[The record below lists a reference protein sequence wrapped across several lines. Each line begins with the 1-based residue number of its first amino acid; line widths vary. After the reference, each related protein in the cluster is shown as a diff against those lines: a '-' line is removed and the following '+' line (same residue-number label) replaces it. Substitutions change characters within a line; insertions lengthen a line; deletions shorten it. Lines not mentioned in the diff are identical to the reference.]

1 MALRRLGH
9 DVLTILE
16 TGAANQALPDE
27 NVLAF
32 ATTQNRIVL
41 TLNRKDFIRLHRDRP
56 PHAGIVVCPF
66 DLDFAGQAAIPESA
80 FRVSHSVMR

>member
-41 TLNRKDFIRLHRDRP
+41 TLNRKDFIRLHRDKAPSCR
-56 PHAGIVVCPF
+56 HR
-66 DLDFAGQAAIPESA
+66 
-80 FRVSHSVMR
+80 RVSFRPGFRRAGSNPRVGL